1 VNAAGWVAII
11 VALGG
16 QAAILIP
23 LWRRQ
28 AATKTAVDEVHT
40 LVNDRSDK
48 QLARMAQLE
57 QALRAG
63 GVIVPVDPALTK
75 TNRGDMDR

>member
-1 VNAAGWVAII
+1 MNAAGWVAII

-28 AATKTAVDEVHT
+28 FETMTAVDEVHT

-57 QALRAG
+57 KALRAS
-63 GVIVPVDPALTK
+63 GVVVPPDPALPTTK
-75 TNRGDMDR
+75 GDMDK